1 MANFALP
8 CTILF
13 IILMSSFYSGYGS
26 RSYIGEM
33 NTSPNEKTWCVAKAG
48 TSDDVLQSNID
59 FACSQPQVDCGPI
72 QSGAP
77 CFLPDDQINH
87 ASYAM
92 NSYFQNYGKTPETCD
107 FSGSGII
114 VTLDPSYGSR
124 SYVGEMD
131 TLPNEKTWCVAKN
144 GTSGDVLQSNL
155 DFACSQAQ
163 VDCGPIQS
171 GAPCFLP
178 DDLINHASYAMNSYF
193 QNYGK
198 TPESCDFRGSGVI
211 VTLDPSQYG
220 CDGWLWYGGDG
231 MRFDGRLGDGVP
243 F

>member
-1 MANFALP
+1 MANFALS

-13 IILMSSFYSGYGS
+13 IILMSSFYSG
-26 RSYIGEM
+26 
-33 NTSPNEKTWCVAKAG
+33 
-48 TSDDVLQSNID
+48 
-59 FACSQPQVDCGPI
+59 
-72 QSGAP
+72 
-77 CFLPDDQINH
+77 
-87 ASYAM
+87 
-92 NSYFQNYGKTPETCD
+92 
-107 FSGSGII
+107 
-114 VTLDPSYGSR
+114 YGSR

-178 DDLINHASYAMNSYF
+178 DDLISHTSYAMNSYF

-211 VTLDPSQYG
+211 VTLDPSHDACTY
-220 CDGWLWYGGDG
+220 
-231 MRFDGRLGDGVP
+231 P
-243 F
+243 ST